1 MQYNVFSIKISLLT
15 ENRVELPLLVNSVLT
30 RNSLNTILL
39 LVGQLH
45 QCCII
50 PRRPFPLP
58 DPARRGGAAGSE
70 LGGDPWG
77 DPGAGRGLR
86 LWEEHHHAA
95 VREVLRPRVR

>member
-1 MQYNVFSIKISLLT
+1 MDSHD
-15 ENRVELPLLVNSVLT
+15 
-30 RNSLNTILL
+30 TIILI
-39 LVGQLH
+39 VGQLH

-50 PRRPFPLP
+50 QRRPLPLP

-70 LGGDPWG
+70 FGGDPWG